1 MSAVYEYRCR
11 WCKNERKPPIEGPCP
26 HCGGCYRC
34 HKRRIGIEGE
44 DEPLPAGP
52 VSIVDLFKHHENDK
66 DLDVRPTGLVGV
78 DHVFGGGLPRF
89 GAILLCATAG
99 TGKTSWLMELLL
111 TLKVRSLIIST
122 EQSKKDLMR
131 QFKRF
136 GDRIKAAKHMSV
148 DSLTSWPD
156 IQDAIDEVKPKI
168 LAIDSLHDVE
178 EVTDEQGFGLASS
191 SGGAVTRVAKEIRRM
206 TAEMNMLAFLVGHV
220 ANDGQMMGGS
230 HLRHSVDATLVLRR
244 RTEDEK
250 DPMRILGFKGKTRFG
265 RAGHEALYRMSK
277 DGFKDC
283 GPVGADGLA
292 DEPEDDDEDE
302 DPTPPPAPPP
312 PRPAPKGPKAPAK
325 KPKLKLVN

>member
-52 VSIVDLFKHHENDK
+52 VGVSDAFRHHENDK
-66 DLDVRPTGLVGV
+66 DLDLRPTGLVGV
-78 DHVFGGGLPRF
+78 DHIFGGGLPKF
-89 GAILLCATAG
+89 GAILLCAKEG
-99 TGKTSWLMELLL
+99 TGKTSWLMEVLLAVR
-111 TLKVRSLIIST
+111 VRSLLIST
-122 EQSKKDLMR
+122 EQSREDLVR
-131 QFKRF
+131 QFRRYGKE
-136 GDRIKAAKHMSV
+136 RIMAAKHMSI

-156 IQDAIDEVKPKI
+156 IQEAIDEIKPKI
-168 LAIDSLHDVE
+168 LALDSLHDVE

-191 SGGAVTRVAKEIRRM
+191 SGGAVTRVAKEIRR
-206 TAEMNMLAFLVGHV
+206 TAAEMKMLAFLVGHM

-230 HLRHSVDATLVLRR
+230 HLRHAVDATLVLRR
-244 RTEDEK
+244 RTDDDK
-250 DPMRILGFKGKTRFG
+250 DPMRILGFRGKTRFG
-265 RAGHEALYRMSK
+265 QAGHEALYRMSK

-302 DPTPPPAPPP
+302 DPTPPPAPP
-312 PRPAPKGPKAPAK
+312 RPAPKGPKGPAK